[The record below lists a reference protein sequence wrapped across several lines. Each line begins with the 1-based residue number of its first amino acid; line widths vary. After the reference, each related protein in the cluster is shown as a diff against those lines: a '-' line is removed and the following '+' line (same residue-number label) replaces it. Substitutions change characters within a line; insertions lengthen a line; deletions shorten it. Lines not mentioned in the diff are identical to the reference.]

1 MACSLYYYA
10 NSLHY
15 YDPNVNVDSTSSST
29 DDIFV
34 QWIEWWKAHG
44 SATLKDVSGSVTA
57 QVGKCP
63 AGL

>member
-1 MACSLYYYA
+1 MACSLYYCA

-15 YDPNVNVDSTSSST
+15 YDQNVNVDSTSSST

-34 QWIEWWKAHG
+34 QWIEWWKARG
-44 SATLKDVSGSVTA
+44 SGSVTA